1 MSDASEIRQKPSAAQ
16 FIANGDTMLALHHVD
31 RLDARIDTATVSQ
44 VIDALRYW
52 IGETHALRE
61 GSNAKTSG
69 PTADTASTPCVGGSA
84 EADC

>member
-1 MSDASEIRQKPSAAQ
+1 MTTPLPEKEIMSDASEIRQKPSAAQ

-61 GSNAKTSG
+61 ESNASDHRA
-69 PTADTASTPCVGGSA
+69 ADKGTK
-84 EADC
+84 